1 MNVLEKLRKKRRVIF
16 ETIRSSPNAYNST
29 APAPPVAASCPK
41 ASMPITGLRHAR
53 FTALPVGKRTTAGFW
68 KAPWM
73 KSCLITSTGDTD
85 METMEL
91 KPDVVTQVL
100 DSMLWV
106 MGPYLDLPSML
117 DYPHIVELAEAYN
130 TLVSLIPYGFVSS
143 YEPVEIL

>member
-1 MNVLEKLRKKRRVIF
+1 
-16 ETIRSSPNAYNST
+16 
-29 APAPPVAASCPK
+29 
-41 ASMPITGLRHAR
+41 
-53 FTALPVGKRTTAGFW
+53 
-68 KAPWM
+68 M
-73 KSCLITSTGDTD
+73 KSRITTSTGDTD

-130 TLVSLIPYGFVSS
+130 TLVSAIPYGFVSS

>member
-1 MNVLEKLRKKRRVIF
+1 
-16 ETIRSSPNAYNST
+16 
-29 APAPPVAASCPK
+29 
-41 ASMPITGLRHAR
+41 
-53 FTALPVGKRTTAGFW
+53 
-68 KAPWM
+68 
-73 KSCLITSTGDTD
+73 

-130 TLVSLIPYGFVSS
+130 TLVSSIPYGFVCS

>member
-1 MNVLEKLRKKRRVIF
+1 
-16 ETIRSSPNAYNST
+16 
-29 APAPPVAASCPK
+29 
-41 ASMPITGLRHAR
+41 
-53 FTALPVGKRTTAGFW
+53 
-68 KAPWM
+68 
-73 KSCLITSTGDTD
+73 

-130 TLVSLIPYGFVSS
+130 TLVALIPYGFVSS
-143 YEPVEIL
+143 YEPVLIL